1 MKFKAILSLI
11 LCLILTAGLCACNTD
26 KRNNKIRIAVIAKS
40 EDSDFWHAVKK
51 GVDTAAT
58 EYNVDVTFEGPQ
70 NEEDYI
76 TQNSMIER
84 AAKDGADAI
93 VLSAINY
100 YQSAE
105 SVNKAARLGSKIV
118 TIDSDVDSSNV
129 SLFIGTDNIEAGRA
143 AGKAATEGFSQNSEI
158 YIGLVNYYESSDNG
172 IQREKG
178 FREYI
183 SNIPNAQIVAGINVD
198 SNTQSAEEGS
208 ISLLND
214 YPQINVLVGFN
225 EWMTLGVGNAIN
237 KLSLSDKVL
246 GVGFDTNIVSVGMI
260 ETGEMDALIVQ
271 NPFAMGYLG
280 VMNAAKL
287 AAGEAVD
294 EGSVYTKVTTV
305 NRENLFDEDI
315 QKILFRFG

>member
-1 MKFKAILSLI
+1 MKIKTILSLM
-11 LCLILTAGLCACNTD
+11 LCLSLTVGLCACNTD

-40 EDSDFWHAVKK
+40 ESSDFWHAVKK

-58 EYNVDVTFEGPQ
+58 EYNVDVTFEGPE

-84 AAKDGADAI
+84 AAKNGTDVI

-100 YQSAE
+100 YLSADI
-105 SVNKAARLGSKIV
+105 VNKAARNGVKIV
-118 TIDSDVDSSNV
+118 TIDSAVDSSNV
-129 SLFIGTDNIEAGRA
+129 SLFIGTDNIAAGRA
-143 AGKAATEGFSQNSEI
+143 AGKAATDGFSHNSEI

-183 SNIPNAQIVAGINVD
+183 SNIPNARIVAGINVD
-198 SNTQSAEEGS
+198 SNTESAQEGAV
-208 ISLLND
+208 SLLND

-225 EWMTLGVGNAIN
+225 EWMTLGVGNAI
-237 KLSLSDKVL
+237 KELSLSDKVI
-246 GVGFDTNIVSVGMI
+246 GVGFDTNTVSVGMV

-294 EGSVYTKVTTV
+294 EGPVYTEVTTV